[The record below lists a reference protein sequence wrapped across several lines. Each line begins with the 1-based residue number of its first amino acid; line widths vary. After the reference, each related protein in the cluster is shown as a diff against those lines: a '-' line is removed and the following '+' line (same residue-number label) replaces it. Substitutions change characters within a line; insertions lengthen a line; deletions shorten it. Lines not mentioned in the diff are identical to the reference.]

1 MILNSLELN
10 TTNQSNAAVEE
21 LVSALTQ
28 EVEAK
33 SEIAKREKNLQNNR
47 LALGTTYLR
56 ILESGGHLGC

>member
-10 TTNQSNAAVEE
+10 TTYKSNAAAEE

-47 LALGTTYLR
+47 LSLGETYLR
-56 ILESGGHLGC
+56 ILEAGGHLGC